1 MRRLIPVRMRV
12 TRPHIAHRVALH
24 GKRGSLDGVQQQLKS
39 AMLRVIVRYKEG
51 RKGKPAQLKW
61 SFEPSSIVAVAFVP
75 ISAKMFPLP
84 RHRHLC
90 LQEPIPD
97 GLLRQTFRALS
108 HLQDLQVSPLS
119 SSFVT
124 CTHLGD
130 LGSLLE
136 VRQRRCM
143 QRHEIGR

>member
-1 MRRLIPVRMRV
+1 MRV

-39 AMLRVIVRYKEG
+39 AMLRAIVRYKEG
-51 RKGKPAQLKW
+51 RKGRPAQLKW
-61 SFEPSSIVAVAFVP
+61 SIEPSSIVAVAFVP
-75 ISAKMFPLP
+75 ISAKMFPLL

-90 LQEPIPD
+90 LQKPIPD

-108 HLQDLQVSPLS
+108 HLQDLVVSPLS
-119 SSFVT
+119 TPSPSTT
-124 CTHLGD
+124 CTYLCD
-130 LGSLLE
+130 LGGLLK
-136 VRQRRCM
+136 VRQRRCV